1 MKKIIRIVCTFILIL
16 AFFASAEFL
25 PEIICRW
32 QDRTSTKLSATTK
45 DSFSIQT
52 ATTSVSYK
60 DQLAVLSQPKLNL
73 TDVLTI
79 NDPTQL
85 TDYDENFFIKL
96 QKQIHLLY
104 TMNLLSDDPTTDT
117 LTGDFQ
123 KAKYISIQAS
133 DADNNF
139 CLWDLTFIT
148 SKDKQEYEFCFDPNR
163 EKIYFINIHGIHSS
177 LISEYAN
184 RLAKYYD
191 CKLRLNNQSNG
202 NASYNSDQNLQSQ
215 KSDRPFDSYKITT
228 MQQITNTHTDRLP
241 VTPVKEIRESTS
253 DMLSISC
260 VFLPNTYSIKIPTTI
275 LFSGNLNANDIHLN
289 ASFGNLYLDS
299 WIAYPASSSVY

>member
-96 QKQIHLLY
+96 HNK
-104 TMNLLSDDPTTDT
+104 
-117 LTGDFQ
+117 
-123 KAKYISIQAS
+123 SI
-133 DADNNF
+133 
-139 CLWDLTFIT
+139 CFI
-148 SKDKQEYEFCFDPNR
+148 Q
-163 EKIYFINIHGIHSS
+163 
-177 LISEYAN
+177 
-184 RLAKYYD
+184 
-191 CKLRLNNQSNG
+191 
-202 NASYNSDQNLQSQ
+202 
-215 KSDRPFDSYKITT
+215 
-228 MQQITNTHTDRLP
+228 
-241 VTPVKEIRESTS
+241 
-253 DMLSISC
+253 
-260 VFLPNTYSIKIPTTI
+260 
-275 LFSGNLNANDIHLN
+275 
-289 ASFGNLYLDS
+289 
-299 WIAYPASSSVY
+299 

>member
-1 MKKIIRIVCTFILIL
+1 MILVISSL
-16 AFFASAEFL
+16 GI
-25 PEIICRW
+25 P
-32 QDRTSTKLSATTK
+32 
-45 DSFSIQT
+45 
-52 ATTSVSYK
+52 
-60 DQLAVLSQPKLNL
+60 
-73 TDVLTI
+73 
-79 NDPTQL
+79 
-85 TDYDENFFIKL
+85 
-96 QKQIHLLY
+96 LLY
-104 TMNLLSDDPTTDT
+104 TMNLLSDDLTTDT

-191 CKLRLNNQSNG
+191 CKLRLKNQSNG
-202 NASYNSDQNLQSQ
+202 NASYNSNQNLQSQ

-253 DMLSISC
+253 DMLSLSC

-299 WIAYPASSSVY
+299 WIAYSASSSVY

>member
-104 TMNLLSDDPTTDT
+104 TMNLLSDDLTTDT

-184 RLAKYYD
+184 RLAK
-191 CKLRLNNQSNG
+191 
-202 NASYNSDQNLQSQ
+202 
-215 KSDRPFDSYKITT
+215 
-228 MQQITNTHTDRLP
+228 
-241 VTPVKEIRESTS
+241 
-253 DMLSISC
+253 
-260 VFLPNTYSIKIPTTI
+260 
-275 LFSGNLNANDIHLN
+275 
-289 ASFGNLYLDS
+289 
-299 WIAYPASSSVY
+299 